1 MESINYLEAHDNY
14 TLWDQIVKSQNHSVE
29 KGHYRDFNEENI
41 LDNFYVKEDL
51 LGASILF
58 TSQGIP
64 FIQSG
69 AEFLRSKDGDHNSYK
84 SPDSIN
90 ALNWAEKEKY
100 IDVFNY
106 YKDLISLRKNHS
118 AFRMKNPE
126 DIIGNLEVYFYD
138 NNDTSGVIIAHYKN
152 NANED
157 LWKDIVV
164 IYNGTTIDDY
174 NVISSMP
181 KSSNGFWNIAVKSWA
196 LNQFGIERVSEDE
209 IPKIKS
215 HSMMILYDE

>member
-1 MESINYLEAHDNY
+1 M
-14 TLWDQIVKSQNHSVE
+14 E

-41 LDNFYVKEDL
+41 LDNLYVKEDL

-84 SPDSIN
+84 SPDIIN

-106 YKDLISLRKNHS
+106 YKFVLQ
-118 AFRMKNPE
+118 FRRR
-126 DIIGNLEVYFYD
+126 L
-138 NNDTSGVIIAHYKN
+138 
-152 NANED
+152 
-157 LWKDIVV
+157 L
-164 IYNGTTIDDY
+164 
-174 NVISSMP
+174 
-181 KSSNGFWNIAVKSWA
+181 
-196 LNQFGIERVSEDE
+196 
-209 IPKIKS
+209 
-215 HSMMILYDE
+215 

>member
-69 AEFLRSKDGDHNSYK
+69 AEFLRTKDGDHNSYK
-84 SPDSIN
+84 SPDSVN
-90 ALNWAEKEKY
+90 ALNWAEKERY
-100 IDVFNY
+100 IEVFNY
-106 YKDLISLRKNHS
+106 YKNLISLRKNHS

-126 DIIGNLEVYFYD
+126 DIIENLDVYFYD

-157 LWKDIVV
+157 LWKNIVV

-181 KSSNGFWNIAVKSWA
+181 KSSNGFWNIAVENGVI
-196 LNQFGIERVSEDE
+196 NQEGGERVSEDE
-209 IPKIKS
+209 IPKVKS
-215 HSMMILYDE
+215 HCMMMLYDE

>member
-1 MESINYLEAHDNY
+1 M
-14 TLWDQIVKSQNHSVE
+14 E

-41 LDNFYVKEDL
+41 LDNLYVKEDL

-84 SPDSIN
+84 STDSIN

-118 AFRMKNPE
+118 AFRMKKPG

>member
-1 MESINYLEAHDNY
+1 
-14 TLWDQIVKSQNHSVE
+14 
-29 KGHYRDFNEENI
+29 
-41 LDNFYVKEDL
+41 
-51 LGASILF
+51 
-58 TSQGIP
+58 
-64 FIQSG
+64 
-69 AEFLRSKDGDHNSYK
+69 
-84 SPDSIN
+84 
-90 ALNWAEKEKY
+90 
-100 IDVFNY
+100 
-106 YKDLISLRKNHS
+106 
-118 AFRMKNPE
+118 MKNPE
-126 DIIGNLEVYFYD
+126 DIIENLEVYFYD

-181 KSSNGFWNIAVKSWA
+181 KSSNGFWNIAVKNGGV
-196 LNQFGIERVSEDE
+196 NQLGIERVSEDE